1 MRWEEI
7 SEMAAPTD
15 AMRGRV
21 FYHGT
26 SDTKS
31 AKSILQGGLKGAETQ
46 GKGQLA
52 PVAGKVYMTGNLS
65 YAIMYALGGNFTHA
79 MMERKDFSDPYGY
92 LFVIKGSDLIDVQ
105 PDEDSVGEYL
115 HQHAKVIGGSSRYA
129 HDTNYDFDPST
140 GDQMDARI
148 WHNLRHSVTDH
159 QFKKIM
165 RGEYAYYASGGKRA
179 LSKMPD
185 WMKIELINRGA
196 HIAHGGSIK
205 PSECWKI
212 KKTDVSKL
220 KKDGS
225 NFFEVAE
232 RIS

>member
-7 SEMAAPTD
+7 SEMAAPSD
-15 AMRGRV
+15 NMRSRA

-26 SDTKS
+26 PDTAS
-31 AKSILQGGLKGAETQ
+31 ANSIMEHGLKGVETQ

-52 PVAGKVYMTGNLS
+52 PVAGKVYMTGDIS

-92 LFVIKGSDLIDVQ
+92 LFVIKGSDLVDVQ

-115 HQHAKVIGGSSRYA
+115 YQHGKVTNGKSNYA
-129 HDTNYDFDPST
+129 YDAEYGFDPST
-140 GDQMDARI
+140 GDQMDAKI
-148 WHNLRHSVTDH
+148 WHNLRHSMTDT

-165 RGEYAYYASGGKRA
+165 QGSYSHYASGGKRA
-179 LSKMPD
+179 LKAMPD

-205 PSECWKI
+205 PSECWRM
-212 KKTDVSKL
+212 KKTDVTKL

>member
-1 MRWEEI
+1 MRWNEI
-7 SEMAAPTD
+7 SEMASPTD
-15 AMRGRV
+15 DMKSRV
-21 FYHGT
+21 YYHGT
-26 SDTKS
+26 SDTK
-31 AKSILQGGLKGAETQ
+31 AAESIMQQGLRGVETQ
-46 GKGQLA
+46 GRGQLA
-52 PVAGKVYMTGNLS
+52 PVAGKVYMTGDIS

-79 MMERKDFSDPYGY
+79 MMERKDYSDPYGY
-92 LFVIKGSDLIDVQ
+92 VFVIKGSDLVDVQ

-115 HQHAKVIGGSSRYA
+115 HSHSKVINGKSNYA
-129 HDTNYDFDPST
+129 HDAVFGFDAST
-140 GDQMDARI
+140 GDGMDAKI
-148 WHNLRHSVTDH
+148 WHNLRHAVTDN

-165 RGEYAYYASGGKRA
+165 RGEYAFFAAGGKRA

-196 HIAHGGSIK
+196 HIAHGGSIM

-212 KKTDVSKL
+212 KKTDVAKL